1 MDIVTTCIDKL
12 IALCQEIAIAK
23 CPTYSSSENRGG
35 ENDPHLTEA
44 QVLNN
49 IDDGYEELKQTQE
62 YIELERKMKQFI
74 LEKTIIK
81 VVGEHVVNK
90 IIDSDDD
97 EVTSTTP

>member
-1 MDIVTTCIDKL
+1 MDVVTTCVDKL
-12 IALCQEIAIAK
+12 ILLSRRIAIAK
-23 CPTYSSSENRGG
+23 CSSPENHQ
-35 ENDPHLTEA
+35 HLTEA
-44 QVLNN
+44 DVLNN
-49 IDDGYEELKQTQE
+49 IDDAYNELRQSHE
-62 YIELERKMKQFI
+62 YVELEKKMKDFI